1 MKLLTR
7 YLAREIYASI
17 ALVLTA
23 LLMLFSFLDLINEL
37 SKLGQGSYNMGYVLL
52 FIALTLPTHI
62 YELFPVAIL
71 IGSILALV
79 QMAANSELTIY
90 RASGAS
96 LQQMAMALL
105 KITLPLV
112 VISFLCGDVLA
123 PHTKRLAQSL
133 RLKAQN
139 AEITLKEFRS
149 GVWAKDARSF
159 VNAKSVLPDTS
170 MLNVSIYKFDENY
183 RLQTIVTANRATFL
197 DENTWQLEDVTQTK
211 FENRSTMVNK
221 YATLEWQSGL
231 NPDLLGV
238 LLLKPEHMSAWSL
251 YQYTKHMRENRQ
263 KTARYEIAMWNKLIY
278 PLVAFVMM
286 MLALPFAAHQ
296 KREGGISA
304 KVFTGIVLG
313 LSFHFIGRL
322 FGNLGALNDWN
333 PLLSALAIP
342 LLFLLLAGGM
352 LWWTERR

>member
-1 MKLLTR
+1 MKLLAR

-23 LLMLFSFLDLINEL
+23 LLMLFTFLDLINEL
-37 SKLGQGSYNMGYVLL
+37 SKLDHGGYNLGYVLL
-52 FIALTLPTHI
+52 YIALTLPTHI

-96 LQQMAMALL
+96 LQQMVMVLF

-112 VISFLCGDVLA
+112 LIGFLCGDVLA
-123 PHTKRLAQSL
+123 PHTKRMAQSL

-159 VNAKSVLPDTS
+159 VNARSVMPDTS
-170 MLNVSIYKFDENY
+170 MLNVSIYEFDENY
-183 RLQTIVTANRATFL
+183 RLQSIVTAKRAFYK
-197 DENTWQLEDVTQTK
+197 DDNSWQLEDVTQTR
-211 FENRSTMVNK
+211 FESRGTMVSNL
-221 YATLEWQSGL
+221 ATLKWQSAL

-238 LLLKPEHMSAWSL
+238 LLVKPEHMSAWSL
-251 YQYTKHMRENRQ
+251 YQYTKHLRDNRQ

-278 PLVAFVMM
+278 PLIAFVMM
-286 MLALPFAAHQ
+286 MLALPFAAHH

-304 KVFTGIVLG
+304 KVFAGIVLG
-313 LSFHFIGRL
+313 LSFHFVGRL
-322 FGNLGALNDWN
+322 FSNLGALNEWN
-333 PLLSALAIP
+333 PLLSAMAMPI
-342 LLFLLLAGGM
+342 LFLLLACGM
-352 LWWTERR
+352 LWRTERR

>member
-1 MKLLTR
+1 MRLLTR

-23 LLMLFSFLDLINEL
+23 LLMLFAFLDLINEL
-37 SKLGQGSYNMGYVLL
+37 SALGHGSYNLGYVLL
-52 FIALTLPTHI
+52 YIALTLPSHI

-96 LQQMAMALL
+96 LQQIVTALF

-112 VISFLCGDVLA
+112 VISLLCGDVLA
-123 PHTKRLAQSL
+123 PHTKRMAQSL

-149 GVWAKDARSF
+149 GLWAKDARSF

-170 MLNVSIYKFDENY
+170 MLNVSIYEFDENH
-183 RLQTIVTANRATFL
+183 RLQTIVTAKRATFL
-197 DENTWQLEDVTQTK
+197 DENTWQLEEATQTR
-211 FENRSTMVNK
+211 FEKQGTTVNK
-221 YATLEWQSGL
+221 HASLEWRSAL

-238 LLLKPEHMSAWSL
+238 LLVKPEHMSAWNL
-251 YQYTKHMRENRQ
+251 YQYTRHLRDNRQ
-263 KTARYEIAMWNKLIY
+263 KTERYEIAMWNKLIY
-278 PLVAFVMM
+278 PLVAFIMM
-286 MLALPFAAHQ
+286 LLALPFASHQ

-304 KVFTGIVLG
+304 KVFAGIVLG
-313 LSFHFIGRL
+313 LAFHFAGRL
-322 FGNLGALNDWN
+322 SGNLGALNEWN
-333 PLLSALAIP
+333 PFLSAMAIP
-342 LLFLLLAGGM
+342 MLFLLLAGAM
-352 LWWTERR
+352 LWRTERR